1 MAVVFVGFKKS
12 TAIQI
17 SGMASKFSACG
28 SLFETACLIRSEPN
42 ASTERKIQKP
52 LLFISSFESGY
63 FSTPHHYG
71 QKILTRL
78 SSIYKQYGL
87 PKAGQKFG

>member
-1 MAVVFVGFKKS
+1 MALVAVVFVNFEKS
-12 TAIQI
+12 PLYNLAECLEII
-17 SGMASKFSACG
+17 RLWF
-28 SLFETACLIRSEPN
+28 LFETACLYGSQPN
-42 ASTERKIQKP
+42 TLTERKIQKP

-87 PKAGQKFG
+87 PKAG